1 MKKTAPSPGFTL
13 IEMLVVIAII
23 ALLASLITP
32 AVTNALDAAKRSHCM
47 SNLKQIGTATFS
59 YMVEHDGYLP
69 PVRNGGWSSGQV
81 WMEILSPYL
90 GSEVE
95 DVRDGRIASIS
106 NACPEWINQRNETKP
121 GYGMNPFPAAFSKR
135 FPSGSGK
142 ANFSKRTLQLT
153 DIDNPSNAILIGD
166 SVDWHLSLMNGK
178 WWTAENK
185 WGYTSGHPN
194 RHGKKGANYLMADG
208 SVATLPME
216 VAFERLKNPN
226 K

>member
-1 MKKTAPSPGFTL
+1 MKTKKYSPGFTL

-23 ALLASLITP
+23 ALLAALIVP
-32 AVTNALDAAKRSHCM
+32 AVTNALASAKRTSCK
-47 SNLKQIGTATFS
+47 SNLKQIGIATMA
-59 YMVEHDGYLP
+59 YAADHDTFLP
-69 PVRNGGWSSGQV
+69 PVRDGGWSSGQE
-81 WMEILSPYL
+81 WMETLSPYL
-90 GSEVE
+90 GNEVE

-106 NACPEWINQRNETKP
+106 HACPEWINERNETKP

-135 FPSGSGK
+135 FPSGSGQ
-142 ANFSKRTLQLT
+142 ANFSKRTLQIT
-153 DIDNPSNAILIGD
+153 DIDNPSYAILIGD
-166 SVDWHLSLMNGK
+166 SVDWHLSLMNGN

-185 WGYTSGHPN
+185 WGYMSGHPN